1 MAHQSEI
8 TAPDGIADL
17 WQAPEITPRPI
28 RVGIQGVAGAFHD
41 IAARQFFGQD
51 IGIVPALS
59 FSALFEAA
67 ADPEATDAAVV
78 AIENS
83 IAGSILG
90 NYNLLTDSNLTVT
103 GEVYLHIRQNLLV
116 LPGATLADLSEVH
129 SHPIA
134 LAQCAAFF
142 KNLPHIRLM
151 ESVDTAESAAQV
163 SRNRTKHIGAIAG
176 TPAAERY
183 GLHILA
189 AGIETLPEN
198 YTRFLVLSRQ
208 AGTGTGTGT
217 GGFSRRNPSNNRLNT
232 PHAPPN
238 KASVCFT
245 TPHEPGSLA
254 RILNLLA
261 AEGANLTKIQSVP
274 LPGRPW
280 EYRFFADFTA
290 IARIDAILDKLKPKT
305 IDLRILGVYREG
317 DWEITN
323 QQKPR
328 L

>member
-8 TAPDGIADL
+8 TASDGIADL
-17 WQAPEITPRPI
+17 SQKPEIMSRPM
-28 RVGIQGVAGAFHD
+28 RVGIQGVSGAFHE
-41 IAARQFFGQD
+41 IAARQYFGQD

-59 FSALFEAA
+59 FASLFEAA
-67 ADPEATDAAVV
+67 ADPETTDAAVV

-116 LPGATLADLSEVH
+116 LPGATLDDLSEVH

-142 KNLPHIRLM
+142 KNLPHIRLV
-151 ESVDTAESAAQV
+151 ESADTAESAAQV
-163 SRNRTKHIGAIAG
+163 ARNRTKHIGAIAG
-176 TPAAERY
+176 TLAAERY

-189 AGIETLPEN
+189 AVIETLPET
-198 YTRFLVLSRQ
+198 YTRFLVLSRRT
-208 AGTGTGTGT
+208 AGTAGT
-217 GGFSRRNPSNNRLNT
+217 GGFSRRNT
-232 PHAPPN
+232 PPAPPN

-290 IARIDAILDKLKPKT
+290 AARIDTILDKLKPQT

-317 DWEITN
+317 DW
-323 QQKPR
+323 K
-328 L
+328 